1 MEIFI
6 EDFDLLS
13 KTSSQQKIV
22 VETPNGQSRELDGE
36 FSDYPLITFYP
47 SGENSGA
54 IVSID
59 DGNRIIKIFVNQNGK
74 FIKQIQSI

>member
-1 MEIFI
+1 
-6 EDFDLLS
+6 
-13 KTSSQQKIV
+13 
-22 VETPNGQSRELDGE
+22 
-36 FSDYPLITFYP
+36 LITFYP

-59 DGNRIIKIFVNQNGK
+59 DGSRIVKIFVNQNGK